1 MKKAQNIPIIRFK
14 GFTMPW
20 EKQKI
25 KISLKKEMF
34 NTLKMINFH

>member
-25 KISLKKEMF
+25 KNILKEMF